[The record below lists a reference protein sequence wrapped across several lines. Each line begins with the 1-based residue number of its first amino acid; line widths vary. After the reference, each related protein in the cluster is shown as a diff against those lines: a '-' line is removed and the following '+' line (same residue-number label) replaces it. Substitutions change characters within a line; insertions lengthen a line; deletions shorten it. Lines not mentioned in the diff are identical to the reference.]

1 MGALEVDV
9 SDYKAFYERLKAA
22 DRSVQSSVRRRLA
35 QVGKPLAEAIVRDG
49 PEGLPEGGGLTQWL
63 RAAKGSV
70 SVTKTRLTIQVSK
83 GRKSDLGA
91 LNRGML
97 RHPVYGNRRRWAL
110 QGVAAGTYDKA
121 FENEVEAHALDDM
134 RDVLDDIMEEI

>member
-1 MGALEVDV
+1 MGALDVDV

-35 QVGKPLAEAIVRDG
+35 EVGKPLAQAVVKGG
-49 PEGLPEGGGLTQWL
+49 PEGLPSGGGLGEWL
-63 RAAKGSV
+63 RAAKGTV
-70 SVTKTRLTIQVSK
+70 SVTKVRLTIQVSK

-97 RHPVYGNRRRWAL
+97 RHPVFGNRRRWVL

-121 FENEVEAHALDDM
+121 FENEVEAHALDDLQHA
-134 RDVLDDIMEEI
+134 LDDVMGEL